1 MVLEP
6 NSLSLIGVAAIIDYT
21 LKLTVDNTEKKK
33 KRKIKTTRLIGN
45 FRIFGLG
52 GQNNNLEV
60 FLARI
65 T

>member
-1 MVLEP
+1 MALEH
-6 NSLSLIGVAAIIDYT
+6 NSLSLINVAAIIDCT
-21 LKLTVDNTEKKK
+21 LKLTVDNTERKKK
-33 KRKIKTTRLIGN
+33 KKIGN
-45 FRIFGLG
+45 FRIFWLG